1 MLSSRWDEG
10 RSLAANGKFR
20 QLPKKLTWE
29 QLLEVAVATDYIH
42 CHEVMGPFA
51 TMWIDDLF
59 PRQESYYGN
68 GYRRHASGSLGV
80 KTKLAG
86 SVTIASVFQ
95 ATTVLNNLIKDAI
108 GDLESDFDTED
119 MPIAADIKDFIDES
133 RSAYLRHNMRVI
145 EAQAWRLI
153 KGKTPHCDSACDAMC
168 FGLLYK
174 KLLESKIYLQLPEK
188 RPALSSDCDPS
199 TPLTNISPETIGNIL
214 MEFRPTEIC
223 PRLGVPDKEAK
234 PPQLACCNK
243 SDPFGLQK
251 AKSKSKSKYS
261 RYVYHWLCDL
271 KVPKFLPRGL
281 Q

>member
-10 RSLAANGKFR
+10 RSLAANGKVEIKLKDTPPFALKIILNVAHLKFR

-29 QLLEVAVATDYIH
+29 QLLEVAVATDYLH

-59 PRQESYYGN
+59 PRQEPYYGN

-119 MPIAADIKDFIDES
+119 MPIAADIKG
-133 RSAYLRHNMRVI
+133 
-145 EAQAWRLI
+145 Q
-153 KGKTPHCDSACDAMC
+153 
-168 FGLLYK
+168 
-174 KLLESKIYLQLPEK
+174 
-188 RPALSSDCDPS
+188 
-199 TPLTNISPETIGNIL
+199 
-214 MEFRPTEIC
+214 
-223 PRLGVPDKEAK
+223 
-234 PPQLACCNK
+234 
-243 SDPFGLQK
+243 
-251 AKSKSKSKYS
+251 
-261 RYVYHWLCDL
+261 
-271 KVPKFLPRGL
+271 
-281 Q
+281 